1 MAVRLLE
8 ARSHQAAVAIAAVL
22 MLAVPA
28 ATVGQKAAPTPEG
41 ETDLAMRLSNPVSDL
56 VSVPFQFNWDQGVGP
71 DDHTRFVLNV
81 QPVMPFSVS
90 DDWNLITR
98 LIVPMVSQPAL
109 FPGGSPTF
117 GVSDVLATF
126 FVSPSKPGALIWGV
140 GPAVLLPS
148 TSEPTLGTGKWS
160 AGPSIVVLKQ
170 SGRWTYGSLW
180 NQTWS
185 FAGDPNRRDVN
196 QMFLQPFVSYQAR
209 PSVTLSMSTEATA

>member
-28 ATVGQKAAPTPEG
+28 ATFGQKAAPTPEG

-126 FVSPSKPGALIWGV
+126 FVSPSKQLGLGKFVSKPEI
-140 GPAVLLPS
+140 GPSWRLRLSVVLLLP
-148 TSEPTLGTGKWS
+148 
-160 AGPSIVVLKQ
+160 
-170 SGRWTYGSLW
+170 RR
-180 NQTWS
+180 
-185 FAGDPNRRDVN
+185 PN
-196 QMFLQPFVSYQAR
+196 A
-209 PSVTLSMSTEATA
+209 